1 MSVMEI
7 ILNRERRK
15 FMEIKRDYYLD
26 KLIKNS
32 IFIKII
38 TVIRA
43 NGRSCLLNNLFYD
56 HLM

>member
-1 MSVMEI
+1 MEI